1 MARADNP
8 RMAGRFEN
16 LHFAE
21 PFVQSREG
29 VVSLHFT
36 LGETQSSMRADR
48 PDELQIDYTRT
59 MMGFLLLQPEPRE
72 IVMIGLGGGSL
83 AKFCLRHLP
92 AARITVVEN
101 NPAVIALREAFRIP
115 HDDERFRVVTADGA
129 AYLRECTAAIDVL
142 LVDGFDENGQ
152 PPALCSPAFYGDCR
166 RALAPGGVLVVNL
179 HADDAEHDARAQR
192 IADAFHGSAMQAM
205 ASGQAN
211 CVVFAVRDGPVTIE
225 QLRGDQWMR
234 ALSSAG
240 QRELKDDIALVG
252 WNACALRPGDQVY

>member
-16 LHFAE
+16 LHFAA
-21 PFVQSREG
+21 PFVRTRDG

-59 MMGFLLLQPEPRE
+59 MMGFLLLQPQPRE
-72 IVMIGLGGGSL
+72 ILMIGLGGGSL
-83 AKFCLRHLP
+83 AKFCLRHL
-92 AARITVVEN
+92 ASARITVVEN
-101 NPAVIALREAFRIP
+101 NPAVIALREEFRIP
-115 HDDERFRVVTADGA
+115 ADNERFRIVAADGA
-129 AYLRECTAAIDVL
+129 AHLQECTPGIEVL

-152 PPALCSPAFYGDCR
+152 PPALCSQAFYDDCR

-179 HADDAEHDARAQR
+179 HVDDADHALRTRR
-192 IADAFHGSAMQAM
+192 IAHAFGGNAVQTM

-211 CVVFAVRDGPVTIE
+211 CIVFAVRDGPVTIE
-225 QLRGDQWMR
+225 QLRGEQWKR
-234 ALSSAG
+234 ALLPAG
-240 QRELKDDIALVG
+240 RRQLKEDMALVG
-252 WNACALRPGDQVY
+252 WNACTLRAGDQEY

>member
-1 MARADNP
+1 MARADNS
-8 RMAGRFEN
+8 RMAGRFDN
-16 LHFAE
+16 LHFAA
-21 PFVQSREG
+21 PFVRSQDG

-59 MMGFLLLQPEPRE
+59 MMGFLLLQPRPRE

-92 AARITVVEN
+92 SARMTVVEN
-101 NPAVIALREAFRIP
+101 NPGVIALREAFRIP
-115 HDDERFRVVTADGA
+115 DDNGRFRVVAADGA
-129 AYLRECTAAIDVL
+129 AYLRERTDGIDVL

-152 PPALCSPAFYGDCR
+152 PPALCSQAFYDDCR

-179 HADDAEHDARAQR
+179 HADDAGHDLRARR
-192 IADAFHGSAMQAM
+192 IAAAFGGHAVQAM

-225 QLRGDQWMR
+225 QLRSGQWMR
-234 ALSSAG
+234 ALSPEG
-240 QRELKDDIALVG
+240 RRQLKDDMALVG
-252 WNACALRPGDQVY
+252 WHACALRAGDQEY